1 MFNYF
6 DIENDIEMDCE
17 KNYIIYLLVNICI
30 LFFCKIV
37 IFGGND
43 WNDVLI
49 KLVKFCFG
57 YEEREIFYRNGIYM
71 VVMFEVLDIVYVLFE
86 GI

>member
-30 LFFCKIV
+30 LFFCVIV
-37 IFGGND
+37 VFGGND

-57 YEEREIFYRNGIYM
+57 YEEREIFYRNGICM

>member
-30 LFFCKIV
+30 LFFCEIV
-37 IFGGND
+37 VFGGND